1 MKYTKIFGTGAALT
15 FVASFVFLDFS
26 LFLLL
31 ASVWLASLWFL
42 ALAANGII

>member
-15 FVASFVFLDFS
+15 FVASFVFPDYS

-31 ASVWLASLWFL
+31 ASVWLGSFWFL
-42 ALAANGII
+42 GLIANGRI